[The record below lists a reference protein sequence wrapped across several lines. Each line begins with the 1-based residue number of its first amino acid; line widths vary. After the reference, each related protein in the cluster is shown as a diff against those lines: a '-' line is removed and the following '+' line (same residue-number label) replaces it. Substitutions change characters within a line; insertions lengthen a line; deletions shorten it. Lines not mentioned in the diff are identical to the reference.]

1 MRNNICVF
9 FIQPDDGRV
18 ISYHNNNSIDYTLE
32 RV

>member
-18 ISYHNNNSIDYTLE
+18 ISYHYNSIDYTLE